1 MTRPDSSPPRGIHF
15 ESVTVVVDD
24 GRLPRTVVDD
34 VSFSVQRGEMVAVM
48 GPSGSGKSTLV
59 NVASGL
65 VRPTRGQIVLDGLHP
80 GDHGPAWW
88 ADRRRDTIGVVHQRL
103 NLLAGLSALDNV
115 AIALDLVGFRHKES
129 RLQAMGALHRVGI
142 AGAAATA
149 SERLSVGEQ
158 QRVAIARAIA
168 GDRPVLLA
176 DEPSAALDRT
186 SADEVTRLL
195 AELAREGRAVLLV
208 THDSQQASWADRTM
222 VLRDGRIAD
231 RIEPAPPTAGPET
244 RPPPPAG
251 ASPSADP
258 TATSTI
264 GADEATS

>member
-1 MTRPDSSPPRGIHF
+1 MIPTDPPAPRGVHF
-15 ESVTVVVDD
+15 EWVTVVVDD
-24 GRLPRTVVDD
+24 GRLPRTVVED
-34 VSFSVQRGEMVAVM
+34 VSFGVQRGEMVAVM

-59 NVASGL
+59 NLASGL
-65 VRPTRGQIVLDGLHP
+65 VRPTRGQVVLDGHHP
-80 GDHGPAWW
+80 GDHGPGWW

-115 AIALDLVGFRHKES
+115 AIALDLVGLRHRKS
-129 RLQAMGALHRVGI
+129 RQQAMGALERVGM
-142 AGAAATA
+142 AGTATTA

-222 VLRDGRIAD
+222 VLRDGCIVD
-231 RIEPAPPTAGPET
+231 RIEPAPPPAPSDT
-244 RPPPPAG
+244 RPPPPG
-251 ASPSADP
+251 GGSPSAGP
-258 TATSTI
+258 TATRTVETN
-264 GADEATS
+264 EATS